1 MCRILTALVL
11 AALCGC
17 WTPGSVTEV
26 LPKHTEKFPAE
37 SSFFV
42 EKTERRVEAA
52 LKRAL
57 RARGFKVKESKD
69 DADLVMTA
77 KVLGWTYNDAG
88 FSGFHA
94 RDDMELVITVA
105 DRKTKLVRA
114 RSNVSVRSDFRIFEK
129 YVKTL

>member
-1 MCRILTALVL
+1 MRRILTALLL

-17 WTPGSVTEV
+17 WTPGSVREV
-26 LPKHTEKFPAE
+26 MPKHTEKFPAG

-42 EKTERRVEAA
+42 EKTERRVELA

-57 RARGFKVKESKD
+57 RARGFEVKDRSE

-77 KVLGWTYNDAG
+77 KVLGWEYNDAG

-94 RDDMELVITVA
+94 RDDIELVITVA

-114 RSNVSVRSDFRIFEK
+114 RSDVSVRSDFRILEK

>member
-1 MCRILTALVL
+1 MRRILTALAL

-17 WTPGSVTEV
+17 WTPGSVREV
-26 LPKHTEKFPAE
+26 MPKHTEKFPAG

-42 EKTERRVEAA
+42 EKTERRVEMA
-52 LKRAL
+52 LKREL
-57 RARGFKVKESKD
+57 RARGFEVKDRKE

-77 KVLGWTYNDAG
+77 KVPGWEYNDAG

-94 RDDMELVITVA
+94 RDDIELVITVA

-114 RSNVSVRSDFRIFEK
+114 RSDVSVRSDFRILEK

>member
-1 MCRILTALVL
+1 MRRILTALIL

-26 LPKHTEKFPAE
+26 LPKHTEKFSAG

-42 EKTERRVEAA
+42 VKTERRVEAA

-57 RARGFKVKESKD
+57 RARGFEVKENKD

-77 KVLGWTYNDAG
+77 KVVGWEYNDAG
-88 FSGFHA
+88 FSGFHS

-105 DRKTKLVRA
+105 DRKTKFVRA
-114 RSNVSVRSDFRIFEK
+114 RSNVSVRSDLRILEK

>member
-1 MCRILTALVL
+1 MRRILTALIL
-11 AALCGC
+11 AILCGC

-26 LPKHTEKFPAE
+26 LPKHTEKFPAG

-42 EKTERRVEAA
+42 VKTERRVEAA

-57 RARGFKVKESKD
+57 RARGFEVKENKD

-77 KVLGWTYNDAG
+77 KVLGWEYNDAG
-88 FSGFHA
+88 FSGFHP

-114 RSNVSVRSDFRIFEK
+114 RSNVSVRSDIRILEK

>member
-1 MCRILTALVL
+1 MLLQVVGLV
-11 AALCGC
+11 GC

-26 LPKHTEKFPAE
+26 MPKHTEKFPAG

-42 EKTERRVEAA
+42 VKTERRVETA

-57 RARGFKVKESKD
+57 RARGFEVKENKD

-77 KVLGWTYNDAG
+77 KVMGWEYNNAG
-88 FSGFHA
+88 FSGFRD
-94 RDDMELVITVA
+94 RDDMQLVITVA

-114 RSNVSVRSDFRIFEK
+114 RSNVSVRSDLRILEK

>member
-1 MCRILTALVL
+1 MRGILTALIL
-11 AALCGC
+11 ATLCGC

-26 LPKHTEKFPAE
+26 MPKHTEKFPAG

-42 EKTERRVEAA
+42 VKTERRVETA

-57 RARGFKVKESKD
+57 RARGFEVKENKD

-77 KVLGWTYNDAG
+77 KVLGWEYNDAG
-88 FSGFHA
+88 FSGFHP

-114 RSNVSVRSDFRIFEK
+114 RSNVSVRSDIRILEK

>member
-1 MCRILTALVL
+1 MRRILTALVL

-17 WTPGSVTEV
+17 WTPGSVREV
-26 LPKHTEKFPAE
+26 MPKHTEKFPAG

-42 EKTERRVEAA
+42 EKTERRVEMA
-52 LKRAL
+52 LKREL
-57 RARGFKVKESKD
+57 RARGFEVKDRKE

-77 KVLGWTYNDAG
+77 KVLGWEYNDAG

-94 RDDMELVITVA
+94 RDDIELVITVS

-114 RSNVSVRSDFRIFEK
+114 RSDVSVRSDFRILEK

>member
-1 MCRILTALVL
+1 MRRILTALVL

-17 WTPGSVTEV
+17 WTPGSVREV
-26 LPKHTEKFPAE
+26 MPKHTEKFPAG

-42 EKTERRVEAA
+42 EKTERRVEMA
-52 LKRAL
+52 LKREL
-57 RARGFKVKESKD
+57 RARGFEVKDRKE

-77 KVLGWTYNDAG
+77 KVLGWEYNDAG

-94 RDDMELVITVA
+94 RDDIELVITVS

-114 RSNVSVRSDFRIFEK
+114 RSDVSVRSDLRILEK

>member
-1 MCRILTALVL
+1 MRRILTVLAL

-17 WTPGSVTEV
+17 WTPGSVREV
-26 LPKHTEKFPAE
+26 MPKHTEKFPAG

-42 EKTERRVEAA
+42 EKTERRVEMA
-52 LKRAL
+52 LKREL
-57 RARGFKVKESKD
+57 RARGFEVKDRKE

-77 KVLGWTYNDAG
+77 KVLGWEYNDAG

-94 RDDMELVITVA
+94 RDDIELVITVA

-114 RSNVSVRSDFRIFEK
+114 RSDVSVRSDFRILEK

>member
-1 MCRILTALVL
+1 MRRILTALAL

-26 LPKHTEKFPAE
+26 LPKHTEKFPAG

-42 EKTERRVEAA
+42 VKTERRVQAA

-57 RARGFKVKESKD
+57 RARGFEVKENKD

-77 KVLGWTYNDAG
+77 KVLGWEYNDAG
-88 FSGFHA
+88 FSGFHP

-114 RSNVSVRSDFRIFEK
+114 RSNVSVRSDIGILEK

>member
-1 MCRILTALVL
+1 MRRILTALVL

-17 WTPGSVTEV
+17 WTPGSVREV
-26 LPKHTEKFPAE
+26 MPKHTEKFPAG

-42 EKTERRVEAA
+42 EKTERRVEMA
-52 LKRAL
+52 LKREL
-57 RARGFKVKESKD
+57 RARGFEVKDRRE

-77 KVLGWTYNDAG
+77 KVLGWEYNDAG

-94 RDDMELVITVA
+94 RDDIELVITVS

-114 RSNVSVRSDFRIFEK
+114 RSDVSVRSDFRILEK

>member
-1 MCRILTALVL
+1 M
-11 AALCGC
+11 
-17 WTPGSVTEV
+17 
-26 LPKHTEKFPAE
+26 PKHTEKFPAC

-42 EKTERRVEAA
+42 EKTERRVETV

-57 RARGFKVKESKD
+57 RARGFEVKDRREE
-69 DADLVMTA
+69 ADLVMTA
-77 KVLGWTYNDAG
+77 KVLGWEYNDAG

-94 RDDMELVITVA
+94 RDDIELVITVA

-114 RSNVSVRSDFRIFEK
+114 RSDVSVRSDLRILDK

>member
-1 MCRILTALVL
+1 MRRILTALFL

-17 WTPGSVTEV
+17 WTPGSVEEV
-26 LPKHTEKFPAE
+26 LPKHTEKFPAG

-42 EKTERRVEAA
+42 VKTERRVEAA

-57 RARGFKVKESKD
+57 RARGFEVKENKD
-69 DADLVMTA
+69 EADLVMTA

>member
-1 MCRILTALVL
+1 MRRILTALVL

-17 WTPGSVTEV
+17 WTPGSVREV
-26 LPKHTEKFPAE
+26 MPKHTEKFPAG

-42 EKTERRVEAA
+42 EKTERRVEMA
-52 LKRAL
+52 LKREL
-57 RARGFKVKESKD
+57 RARGFEVKDRKE

-77 KVLGWTYNDAG
+77 KVLGWEYNDAG

-94 RDDMELVITVA
+94 RDDIELVITVA

-114 RSNVSVRSDFRIFEK
+114 RSDVSVRSDLRILEK

>member
-1 MCRILTALVL
+1 MRRILTALVL

-17 WTPGSVTEV
+17 WTPGSVREV
-26 LPKHTEKFPAE
+26 MPKHTEKFPAG

-42 EKTERRVEAA
+42 EKTERRVEMA
-52 LKRAL
+52 LKREL
-57 RARGFKVKESKD
+57 RARGFEVKDRKE

-77 KVLGWTYNDAG
+77 KVLGWEYNDAG

-94 RDDMELVITVA
+94 RDDIELVITVA

-114 RSNVSVRSDFRIFEK
+114 RSDVSVRSDFRILEK

>member
-1 MCRILTALVL
+1 MRRILTALAL

-17 WTPGSVTEV
+17 WTPGSVREV
-26 LPKHTEKFPAE
+26 MPKHTEKFPAG

-42 EKTERRVEAA
+42 EKTERRVELA

-57 RARGFKVKESKD
+57 RAHGFEVKDRRD

-77 KVLGWTYNDAG
+77 KVLGWEYNDAG

-94 RDDMELVITVA
+94 RDDIELVITVS

-114 RSNVSVRSDFRIFEK
+114 RSDVSVRSDLRILEK